1 MRGAEVRFK
10 ECRQLT
16 KKKDRPKKKTKKNKT
31 KQNKT
36 NRKYL
41 SFKKPMNYDRF
52 ERLYVKRSML
62 KMYDGYWHYNLWLAF
77 DLGSVKLPPLALEYL
92 K

>member
-16 KKKDRPKKKTKKNKT
+16 KKKDRPKKKTKK

-36 NRKYL
+36 EQN
-41 SFKKPMNYDRF
+41 
-52 ERLYVKRSML
+52 
-62 KMYDGYWHYNLWLAF
+62 
-77 DLGSVKLPPLALEYL
+77 
-92 K
+92 